1 MARTYRESMCTNL
14 ILQANLAPC
23 SFRNARLVG
32 RKERCHDRKV
42 EKLMNKNVN
51 SSLLQKPSKCNIYA
65 NLIKPFSVPYK
76 HVFLF
81 AISSNWD
88 TFFFFPLICLPSI
101 YFFKTR
107 LKGLSPV
114 EIFLTQ
120 SASNDPSILFTQ
132 HIGHYSP
139 SSVTHCTFL
148 QLCFVSLFPLLDSG
162 NKKVRV
168 VYFIS
173 VFLVLGERYTCNQH
187 LPW

>member
-1 MARTYRESMCTNL
+1 MTGKLGNSWIKMWIQVCYRSPPNVTFMPTLLNHFQFHTNMFSCL
-14 ILQANLAPC
+14 PYPLTGIL
-23 SFRNARLVG
+23 
-32 RKERCHDRKV
+32 
-42 EKLMNKNVN
+42 
-51 SSLLQKPSKCNIYA
+51 
-65 NLIKPFSVPYK
+65 
-76 HVFLF
+76 
-81 AISSNWD
+81 
-88 TFFFFPLICLPSI
+88 FFFSLICLPSI
-101 YFFKTR
+101 YLFKTR
-107 LKGLSPV
+107 LKGLSPL

-173 VFLVLGERYTCNQH
+173 VFLVLGERYTCN
-187 LPW
+187 